1 MFDNVGSKLKGFAI
15 AEFVCCIILVLIFA
29 INSWVNDEFWVGL
42 IIAISG
48 FLGAWLASL
57 LLYGVGVVAESA
69 EKAVFYAEQAA
80 HMATSSVPVQ
90 NSIVSPSP
98 AKSSAP
104 ASTGPVGWTCK
115 GCGKKNS
122 STSISCKSCGALR

>member
-42 IIAISG
+42 IIAIGG
-48 FLGAWLASL
+48 FLGAWSASL
-57 LLYGVGVVAESA
+57 LLYGVGVAAESA

-80 HMATSSVPVQ
+80 HKAAASSSAKGSVP
-90 NSIVSPSP
+90 S
-98 AKSSAP
+98 
-104 ASTGPVGWTCK
+104 STGPAGWRCKQCGTHNASINTHCKTC
-115 GCGKKNS
+115 GQTN
-122 STSISCKSCGALR
+122 R